1 MPLLNRTPARVCIF
15 RMFKAAREGF
25 GRRTL
30 GDMGTG
36 KVKTGVR
43 TSARFCISIFF
54 DQHLIGI
61 QGGGS
66 SRLGRVWWCSRSA
79 WLTLHFIS
87 HLLACKVLA
96 ARRGR
101 RLPPYFIIG
110 DSWHTAAGWPD
121 IMGCP
126 VRVRRHHRLSSPCL
140 YFWFSVFEIKRRWQI
155 LNYCWD
161 LKELPPHEGNKPFD
175 EYKPAVRCCSVPHLA

>member
-96 ARRGR
+96 ARRSR
-101 RLPPYFIIG
+101 RLPPYFIMETAG
-110 DSWHTAAGWPD
+110 TQQQDDQTSW
-121 IMGCP
+121 CP
-126 VRVRRHHRLSSPCL
+126 VRVKRHHRLSFACL
-140 YFWFSVFEIKRRWQI
+140 YF
-155 LNYCWD
+155 
-161 LKELPPHEGNKPFD
+161 
-175 EYKPAVRCCSVPHLA
+175 

>member
-30 GDMGTG
+30 GDMGLG

-66 SRLGRVWWCSRSA
+66 SARGSGGCGGVRGVHGSLYISLVTSLPARCWLQGGVEGCLHISLLETAGTQQQDDQTSR
-79 WLTLHFIS
+79 
-87 HLLACKVLA
+87 
-96 ARRGR
+96 
-101 RLPPYFIIG
+101 
-110 DSWHTAAGWPD
+110 
-121 IMGCP
+121 CP
-126 VRVRRHHRLSSPCL
+126 VKVRRHHRLSSPCL
-140 YFWFSVFEIKRRWQI
+140 YF
-155 LNYCWD
+155 
-161 LKELPPHEGNKPFD
+161 
-175 EYKPAVRCCSVPHLA
+175 